1 MFFQCGKLGKV
12 IGACL
17 SHPHVF
23 SLESRKRQPVGMP
36 LNLQEPEALIDG
48 IQVNLVVAG
57 DLSHHLVQYFCSEM
71 KMESRKA
78 KWLAQVQTTS

>member
-1 MFFQCGKLGKV
+1 MC
-12 IGACL
+12 GACL
-17 SHPHVF
+17 SHRHVF
-23 SLESRKRQPVGMP
+23 SLSSMKRQPVRMP

-48 IQVNLVVAG
+48 IRVNFVVVG

-78 KWLAQVQTTS
+78 RWLAQVQTTS